1 MEFFFFFPLKTGHFW
16 HYSITESYFPTIMK
30 LSGDLATGKLWR
42 RADLGLPSFTL
53 IRIGLN
59 FAHDLV

>member
-1 MEFFFFFPLKTGHFW
+1 MNRQHLAILLRHNSLVIVNNLNLT
-16 HYSITESYFPTIMK
+16 SD
-30 LSGDLATGKLWR
+30 LSSGIV
-42 RADLGLPSFTL
+42 PPFSFTL